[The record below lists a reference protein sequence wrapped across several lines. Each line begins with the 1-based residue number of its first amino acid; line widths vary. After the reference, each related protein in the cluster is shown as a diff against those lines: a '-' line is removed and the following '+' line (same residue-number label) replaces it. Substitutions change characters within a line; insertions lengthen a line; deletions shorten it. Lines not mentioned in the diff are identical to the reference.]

1 MSRPLQKQCRPSR
14 HSQRG
19 VALAIVVW
27 FIAGMSL
34 LVAGIVSVAS
44 VDTRMTQLHVARAKV
59 SAAGDGAV
67 QLLLADLVSGRL
79 PGRSHTGPEHTQY
92 RLGDIEVAVNLV
104 PTAGLIDLNSAT
116 PELLAA
122 LFTLAGGVDR
132 VEAESL
138 ADNVVDWRR
147 PASVPG
153 GDSRVS
159 SRFREVEDL
168 LRVEGIGRTL
178 LDGVREYVV
187 AGNAARGGMDW
198 SRAPPAVFAVL
209 QEADERKYAA
219 VARRRARLANA
230 VTNSPTGKNPGGSG
244 AYRADAVVRYGDRTW
259 LRRHWVVLESTG
271 NSLLPWRI
279 LRTEAAR
286 VRDSSVMIRE

>member
-1 MSRPLQKQCRPSR
+1 MSRPLQKLCGPSR
-14 HSQRG
+14 RPQRG

-34 LVAGIVSVAS
+34 LVAGIVSRAS

-67 QLLLADLVSGRL
+67 QLLLADMVGGRL
-79 PGRSHTGPEHTQY
+79 PGLGYGEPQQTQY
-92 RLGDIEVAVNLV
+92 RLGEIQVAVNVV
-104 PTAGLIDLNSAT
+104 PTAGLIDLNSAG
-116 PELLAA
+116 PEVLVA
-122 LFTLAGGVDR
+122 LFTQAGGVNR
-132 VEAESL
+132 AEAQLL
-138 ADNVVDWRR
+138 ADNVVDWRSNG
-147 PASVPG
+147 SVQG
-153 GDSRVS
+153 VDSRVS
-159 SRFREVEDL
+159 SRFREMEDL

-198 SRAPPAVFAVL
+198 SRAPPAVLDVL
-209 QEADERKYAA
+209 READERKYAA
-219 VARRRARLANA
+219 VSRRRARLASA
-230 VTNSPTGKNPGGSG
+230 VTNSPAGRNPGVSG

-259 LRRHWVVLESTG
+259 LRRHWVVLESSG

-279 LRTEAAR
+279 LRTEAPR
-286 VRDSSVMIRE
+286 VRGS